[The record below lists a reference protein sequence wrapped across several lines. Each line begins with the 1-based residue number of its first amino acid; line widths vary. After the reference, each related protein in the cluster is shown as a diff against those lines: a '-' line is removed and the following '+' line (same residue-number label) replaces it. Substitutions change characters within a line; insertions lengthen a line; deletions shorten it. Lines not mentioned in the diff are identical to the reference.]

1 MTAAERPEV
10 EAEDMGSRD
19 YMDAEEKG
27 GILANIET
35 DGGLKNVDALPN
47 RNVVENTKKRMT
59 AADRI

>member
-10 EAEDMGSRD
+10 EAEDMDSRD
-19 YMDAEEKG
+19 YMGAEEKG
-27 GILANIET
+27 GMLANIET